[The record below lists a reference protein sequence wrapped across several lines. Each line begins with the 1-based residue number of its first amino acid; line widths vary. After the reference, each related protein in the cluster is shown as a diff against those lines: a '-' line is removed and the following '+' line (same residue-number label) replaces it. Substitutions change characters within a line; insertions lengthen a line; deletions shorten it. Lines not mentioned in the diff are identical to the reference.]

1 MSILTKGIH
10 MEVEFKRFIKKEEK
24 RSRAIHFVLLMFV
37 LMSGCKGPEEKIVL
51 RKIRD
56 VVVDAST
63 EPILKA
69 NAVFYN
75 PNDMR
80 GRLKRINVEIF
91 VDGKKAAVVNQKLKT
106 HIPAK
111 GEFIV
116 PLEVKLSIKELGF
129 MDTLLGVIGGKKFEV
144 RYEGSLKL
152 SYRGIP
158 LNVPVHYKDEVRIR
172 F

>member
-1 MSILTKGIH
+1 MMEMELRIRTQRTKI
-10 MEVEFKRFIKKEEK
+10 M
-24 RSRAIHFVLLMFV
+24 RSTIFMLLLAAVLLV
-37 LMSGCKGPEEKIVL
+37 TGACHAPKEKIVL

-56 VVVDAST
+56 VVVDASSD
-63 EPILKA
+63 PLLKA

-80 GRLKRINVEIF
+80 GKLKRINVEVY
-91 VDGKKAAVVNQKLKT
+91 VDGKKAAFVNQKLKT
-106 HIPAK
+106 QIPAN

-116 PLEVKLSIKELGF
+116 PLEVKLNIKELGF

-152 SYRGIP
+152 NYRGFPI
-158 LNVPVHYKDEVRIR
+158 NVPVHYKDEVRVK

>member
-1 MSILTKGIH
+1 
-10 MEVEFKRFIKKEEK
+10 MEVEFKRFIKQELK
-24 RSRAIHFVLLMFV
+24 RSRAIHFALLMFV
-37 LMSGCKGPEEKIVL
+37 VLSGCKGPEEKIVL

-91 VDGKKAAVVNQKLKT
+91 VDGKKAAFLCL
-106 HIPAK
+106 P
-111 GEFIV
+111 
-116 PLEVKLSIKELGF
+116 
-129 MDTLLGVIGGKKFEV
+129 
-144 RYEGSLKL
+144 SL
-152 SYRGIP
+152 
-158 LNVPVHYKDEVRIR
+158 
-172 F
+172 